1 MRASKLRS
9 QEASYAAYNW
19 PTPAAAAELLGG
31 VSAEPVIRLGK
42 AGELR
47 ARNVA
52 LSGKRYRIDPQSIE
66 AFNRRR
72 MVTGKGD
79 A

>member
-1 MRASKLRS
+1 MRTKEQDIAN
-9 QEASYAAYNW
+9 YTW
-19 PTPAAAAELLGG
+19 PTPAEAAAMLGG
-31 VSAEPVIRLGK
+31 VSSEHVIRLVK

-52 LSGKRYRIDPQSIE
+52 LSGTRYRIDPESIRLFNERRTVE
-66 AFNRRR
+66 A
-72 MVTGKGD
+72 

>member
-1 MRASKLRS
+1 MRTK
-9 QEASYAAYNW
+9 EAAYAAYNW
-19 PTPAAAAELLGG
+19 PTPAEAAELLGG
-31 VSAEPVIRLGK
+31 VSAEHVIRLVK

-52 LSGKRYRIDPQSIE
+52 LSGTRYRIDPASVE

-72 MVTGKGD
+72 MVEPSE
-79 A
+79 AA